1 MHLLSVEHITKSY
14 GEKMLFEDVT
24 FGLEDGDKIGIIGV
38 NGTGK
43 STFLKVIAGLEP
55 ADAGNI
61 SIGNRVTIRMLSQD
75 PVFALG
81 ETALE
86 HVLGGDSP
94 QQRAVREHVEALEA
108 LELHPSDEALQQ
120 RLIKANQRMDEFDAW
135 TLESEAKIALAKLG
149 ILHFDEKVETFS
161 GGQRKRVAMAAALL
175 QPSDI
180 LILDEPTNH
189 IDNDSVA
196 WLEGMLQKRKGALL
210 MITHDR
216 YFLDRVS
223 NRVIELDGGRA
234 YFYEANYSRFLE
246 LKLEREE
253 REAATES
260 KRKNLLRSELAWI
273 RRGAKAR
280 TTKQKARIDRF
291 EDLKAQA
298 PKQSAGKMDV
308 SVASTRL
315 GRKIVELEKVTKR
328 FGERTLIR
336 DFSYI
341 AVPEDRVGIIGR
353 NGSGKSTL
361 LKLIEGRLQP
371 DEGTVELG
379 LTVNLGWFSQEHEEM
394 DESLRVIEFIR
405 EGAEQ
410 VKTADGSLI
419 SAGQM
424 LERFLFPPA
433 MQWSLISKLSGGE
446 KRRLQL
452 LRVLMKAPNVLLLDE
467 PTNDLDIATLAV
479 LEDYLDDFPGVVFV
493 VSHDRYFLDRTVD
506 KILSFEDGVITQHTG
521 NYSEYQEFV
530 EKYGSAAAGT
540 SPATGGASAGG
551 STKSAAGAG
560 SASAAGSKSAA
571 GESNAK
577 AGTGGGKERALKM
590 SYKDQKDF
598 EQIDGWIEQ
607 AENDLAHIVQRMEES
622 GSDSMLIQQLSEEQQ
637 QLEEK
642 LEQLME
648 RWTEL
653 NELAEQIAAQKKV

>member
-1 MHLLSVEHITKSY
+1 
-14 GEKMLFEDVT
+14 
-24 FGLEDGDKIGIIGV
+24 
-38 NGTGK
+38 
-43 STFLKVIAGLEP
+43 
-55 ADAGNI
+55 
-61 SIGNRVTIRMLSQD
+61 
-75 PVFALG
+75 
-81 ETALE
+81 
-86 HVLGGDSP
+86 
-94 QQRAVREHVEALEA
+94 
-108 LELHPSDEALQQ
+108 
-120 RLIKANQRMDEFDAW
+120 
-135 TLESEAKIALAKLG
+135 
-149 ILHFDEKVETFS
+149 
-161 GGQRKRVAMAAALL
+161 
-175 QPSDI
+175 
-180 LILDEPTNH
+180 
-189 IDNDSVA
+189 
-196 WLEGMLQKRKGALL
+196 

-253 REAATES
+253 REASTEN

-361 LKLIEGRLQP
+361 LKLIEGRLVP

-433 MQWSLISKLSGGE
+433 MQWSPIGKLSGGE

-467 PTNDLDIATLAV
+467 PTNDLDISTLAV

-530 EKYGSAAAGT
+530 EKHGSAAG
-540 SPATGGASAGG
+540 SPSTPGGASAGG
-551 STKSAAGAG
+551 NAKNAGAG
-560 SASAAGSKSAA
+560 TAAAAGSGSAA

-577 AGTGGGKERALKM
+577 AGTGGSKERALKM
-590 SYKDQKDF
+590 SYKDQKDL

-607 AENDLAHIVQRMEES
+607 AENDIAHIVQRMEES
-622 GSDSMLIQQLSEEQQ
+622 GSDSVLIQQLSEEQQ

-653 NELAEQIAAQKKV
+653 NELAEQIAAQKKG